1 MPAYVADAHY
11 VAGYGQDPWWIV
23 IIKALAI
30 FAFLVLLTLFM
41 IVFERRVVARMQM
54 RIGPNRVGPNGSL
67 QSLADGIK
75 LALKE
80 DIIPAMVDK
89 PVYILAPVLAA
100 IPAFLGFAVI
110 PMGATVSIGGHQT
123 PLQLTDL
130 PVAVLY
136 MLAVSAIGVYG
147 IVLAGWSSAST
158 YPLLGGLRSTAQ
170 VISYEVAMSLSLVAV
185 FIYSG
190 SLSTSQ
196 IVEAQHGRWFGL
208 VLFPAFVLYAIA
220 GVGETNRAPFDLPE
234 AEGELVGGF
243 HTEYSSLKFAMFFL
257 AEYIN
262 MTTVA
267 AIATTVFLG
276 GWRPIW
282 PLTHFDSGWITLLW
296 FFIKLMI
303 VLFVFVWLRGT
314 LPRLR
319 YDQFMKLGWKVLI
332 PAGLVWLL
340 FAAAIRHYFINTDTS
355 RRGVLWV
362 IGGIFVALLLVIAAW
377 PERKEPTTE
386 RPDEQ
391 PYDAFAGGFPVPPLP
406 GQVPSSTVEHGPRE
420 VTSSARE

>member
-1 MPAYVADAHY
+1 M
-11 VAGYGQDPWWIV
+11 
-23 IIKALAI
+23 
-30 FAFLVLLTLFM
+30 
-41 IVFERRVVARMQM
+41 
-54 RIGPNRVGPNGSL
+54 
-67 QSLADGIK
+67 
-75 LALKE
+75 
-80 DIIPAMVDK
+80 
-89 PVYILAPVLAA
+89 
-100 IPAFLGFAVI
+100 
-110 PMGATVSIGGHQT
+110 
-123 PLQLTDL
+123 
-130 PVAVLY
+130 
-136 MLAVSAIGVYG
+136 SAIGVYG
-147 IVLAGWSSAST
+147 IVLAGWSSGST

-170 VISYEVAMSLSLVAV
+170 VISYEIAMSLSLVAV
-185 FIYSG
+185 LIYAG
-190 SLSTSQ
+190 SMSTSQ
-196 IVEAQHGRWFGL
+196 IVNAQQGRWFIIAL
-208 VLFPAFVLYAIA
+208 PFSFLLYAIS

-282 PLTHFDSGWITLLW
+282 PLSSFDSGWITLLW

-340 FAAAIRHYFINTDTS
+340 MAATFRHYFINTGGS
-355 RRGVLWV
+355 RRGALAVA
-362 IGGIFVALLLVIAAW
+362 GGVFVAICLVIAIW
-377 PERKEPTTE
+377 PERKPPVETEP
-386 RPDEQ
+386 EQ
-391 PYDAFAGGFPVPPLP
+391 PPYDAFAGGFPVPPMP
-406 GQVPSSTVEHGPRE
+406 GQVLAGTVEHGSRE
-420 VTSSARE
+420 VSSSARE